1 MSDGDPST
9 ALKTVR
15 MTPRSAE
22 GLVHGRAPAVGVSLL
37 VYHHEGAHIVAL
49 QPGVPVVVGR
59 TAPSD
64 VIVADVGLSRQHAR
78 FSLVDGEVMVED
90 LGSTNGTLMLGE
102 PIEKATL
109 GASEEVTLGSVT
121 VTLHQGSVDRAPASG
136 DLASHERFRSALE
149 LEVVRSRFFERRL
162 SVVFLRARPGTRAHV
177 RFWLPLLQ
185 ARLRP
190 VDRLGLYSA
199 DAIQILLP
207 ETGSEQA
214 ARMARSWLD
223 AAGNDPALVCGIA
236 TFPEA
241 ATYGE
246 ELLGEILAAAQR
258 TSADE
263 PIQVAAEQQ
272 RRTTEIRARDI
283 PRATG
288 PISDSPAMKAVM
300 LTATRVAKGAIPV
313 LLLGETGSGKEVL
326 ARLVHESSSRQD
338 KPLLCVN
345 CAAIAASLLESTLFG
360 HEKGSFTGATAQ
372 QKGVF
377 ESADG
382 GTVFLDEIGELPAP
396 AQAALLRVLETK
408 VFTRV
413 GSTKEIAVDV
423 RVIAATHR
431 DLESMVQDG
440 RFRQDLFFRLNT
452 LTLNLPPLRERAEDI
467 PMLAERFLEDA
478 NRANG
483 TSVRAIDPFALQLLR
498 AYNWPGN
505 VRELKNAIER
515 AVLIAQGDT
524 VTVDDLPERVRTTS
538 WLPPAMPAP
547 LASSGGSIL
556 AQAVGTLDG
565 DFRGR
570 MDRLEAEVLTHA
582 LRETNWNQTEA
593 ARRLQMPLRTL
604 VYKIKVHEIRKSSD
618 TRRSNPG

>member
-1 MSDGDPST
+1 
-9 ALKTVR
+9 